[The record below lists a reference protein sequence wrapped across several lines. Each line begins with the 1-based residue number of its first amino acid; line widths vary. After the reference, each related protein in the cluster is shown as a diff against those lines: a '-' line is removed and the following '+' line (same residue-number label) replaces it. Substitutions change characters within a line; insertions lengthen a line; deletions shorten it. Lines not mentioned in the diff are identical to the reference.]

1 MLYNITFLYIF
12 INIAIYV
19 AKRLFTD
26 DMGIFE
32 WPSVEKKYYFSP
44 TNGTFSIQS
53 NPLWLAIV
61 CSLWWEVNGGSNL
74 VIVPKAIMYIHTYI
88 LLNISQRFASKAF
101 TYVYTHIH
109 WHM

>member
-32 WPSVEKKYYFSP
+32 WPSVEKKYFFSP
-44 TNGTFSIQS
+44 TNGTFSI
-53 NPLWLAIV
+53 
-61 CSLWWEVNGGSNL
+61 
-74 VIVPKAIMYIHTYI
+74 
-88 LLNISQRFASKAF
+88 
-101 TYVYTHIH
+101 
-109 WHM
+109 